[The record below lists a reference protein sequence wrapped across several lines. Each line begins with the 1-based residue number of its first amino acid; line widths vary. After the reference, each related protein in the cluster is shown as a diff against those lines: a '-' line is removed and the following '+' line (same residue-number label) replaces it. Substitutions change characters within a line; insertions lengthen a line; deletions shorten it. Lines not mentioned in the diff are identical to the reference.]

1 MTSLT
6 FTIKEQGKPVRHVT
20 FKDDNPDLLM
30 KPPCTTKVYD
40 REAPP
45 KQLMVIKTL
54 DLPLLCRSKNAWRPK
69 RRQPIPIKRM
79 PVVFPTD
86 GELLQRKHANQ
97 RAATTRLC
105 LD

>member
-6 FTIKEQGKPVRHVT
+6 ITIKEQGKPVRHVT
-20 FKDDNPDLLM
+20 FKGDNPDLLM

-79 PVVFPTD
+79 PVVFSD
-86 GELLQRKHANQ
+86 
-97 RAATTRLC
+97 
-105 LD
+105 

>member
-6 FTIKEQGKPVRHVT
+6 FTVKEQGKPIRHVT
-20 FKDDNPDLLM
+20 FKGDNPDLLM

-45 KQLMVIKTL
+45 KQLMIIKTL

-69 RRQPIPIKRM
+69 RRQSIKRM
-79 PVVFPTD
+79 PVVLPTYWRITSTET
-86 GELLQRKHANQ
+86 GKSESCHH
-97 RAATTRLC
+97 
-105 LD
+105 